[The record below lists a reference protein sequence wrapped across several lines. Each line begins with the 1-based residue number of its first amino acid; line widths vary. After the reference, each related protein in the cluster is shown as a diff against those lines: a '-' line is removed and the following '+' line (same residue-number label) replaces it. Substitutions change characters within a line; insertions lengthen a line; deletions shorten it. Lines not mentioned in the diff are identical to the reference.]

1 MKMLRKR
8 KTNNELLMS
17 TRKGRLLPG
26 RQFQEESGDIATDEG
41 WPGILIEYL
50 DDNGAIDEY
59 KFIIGTLL
67 TFLELVLPY
76 QFHFLL

>member
-8 KTNNELLMS
+8 KTNNELLVS
-17 TRKGRLLPG
+17 ARKGRLLPG
-26 RQFQEESGDIATDEG
+26 RQLQEESGDVATDEG
-41 WPGILIEYL
+41 WPGILIEDP
-50 DDNGAIDEY
+50 DDNGVMDEY
-59 KFIIGTLL
+59 KFIIGTFL